1 MCLDSSLYLWL
12 PGRLKIGSVSLLG
25 SSVRTLMYAV
35 NLDMD
40 NSLKWVIFKHSKR
53 ADKKRCTVEVRW
65 GIFSENLTD
74 FIPMK
79 APSHLASSSR
89 RYFGTRSLNRENSEE
104 IANYRSLFCISSAYF
119 HFSNYRSLFCKS
131 LAYFHFA
138 NCRFLEIC
146 NLRNLHYVRG

>member
-1 MCLDSSLYLWL
+1 
-12 PGRLKIGSVSLLG
+12 
-25 SSVRTLMYAV
+25 MYVV

-65 GIFSENLTD
+65 GIFNENLTD

-104 IANYRSLFCISSAYF
+104 IANYIIIIIIYIILFNNRVVQF
-119 HFSNYRSLFCKS
+119 F
-131 LAYFHFA
+131 
-138 NCRFLEIC
+138 
-146 NLRNLHYVRG
+146 